1 MTNSSTS
8 RTSSK
13 ARRGIGLRLI
23 IINED
28 LVRLS
33 NSLKAYANNMH
44 TSSNESLHVV
54 GLDPVERLP
63 DEGSLGHGHVIG
75 DEVEALLLVMGLH
88 NGEDILDGIV
98 LGRVRDVPDDLEV
111 QVKIELLVC
120 LGLVNIEI
128 VLEDDDP
135 VGAALDSELPEEAA
149 VCLAVDGALVDE
161 QVLDAADCG
170 DGSHGGEVISIDI
183 RLVQLEV
190 LVLVTVIPGLD
201 RLLGERDLVRVDDLD
216 ALVDGGL

>member
-1 MTNSSTS
+1 
-8 RTSSK
+8 
-13 ARRGIGLRLI
+13 
-23 IINED
+23 
-28 LVRLS
+28 
-33 NSLKAYANNMH
+33 MH

-88 NGEDILDGIV
+88 DGEDILDGIV

-111 QVKIELLVC
+111 QVKIELLVG

-135 VGAALDSELPEEAA
+135 VGAALDPELPEEAA
-149 VCLAVDGALVDE
+149 V
-161 QVLDAADCG
+161 
-170 DGSHGGEVISIDI
+170 
-183 RLVQLEV
+183 
-190 LVLVTVIPGLD
+190 
-201 RLLGERDLVRVDDLD
+201 
-216 ALVDGGL
+216 